1 MKTAGII
8 CEYNPFHNGHKLHI
22 EKTRSALSPECIVC
36 VMSPNVV
43 QRGEIAIAD
52 MYFRAEKAIENGADL
67 VLSIPPRFTL
77 QSAQFYAH
85 YGVYIL
91 DALGG
96 VDYLS
101 FGSESGSVDELE
113 KALLEISD
121 EKIKENLKSGKTYG
135 ACISENEILRCSNN
149 ILGVE
154 YIKALK
160 KLNSKIVPYTVKREY
175 TEHNSKES
183 FENFASASFIR
194 ELIKENKDYSRFLPY
209 QDKIQHSSYDDALGL
224 LLSYKLNLGDGNN
237 FSDIMNI
244 SEGLENR
251 ILKYKSCTDLEKIV
265 SEIYCK
271 RYIAPRI
278 RRAILSIIFDLK
290 KSDALP
296 TYTRVLALNDNGK
309 RYLNRAKKTSTIKI
323 YSRIT
328 KKDIYNDPFLAEE
341 IKINSIIDNIKNQK
355 RSF

>member
-22 EKTRSALSPECIVC
+22 EKTRNALSAECIVC

-52 MYFRAEKAIENGADL
+52 MYFRAEKAVENGADL
-67 VLSIPPRFTL
+67 VLSIPPRFAL

-96 VDYLS
+96 VDFLS
-101 FGSESGSVDELE
+101 FGSECGSVDALE
-113 KALLEISD
+113 KALFEISD

-135 ACISENEILRCSNN
+135 ACVSQNEVLRSSNN

-160 KLNSKIVPYTVKREY
+160 KLNSKIIPYTVKREY
-175 TEHNSKES
+175 TDHDSDITN
-183 FENFASASFIR
+183 ENYASASFIR
-194 ELIKENKDYSRFLPY
+194 ELIKENKPYSDFLPY
-209 QDKIQHSSYDDALGL
+209 EDKIPYYSYDEALGL
-224 LLSYKLNLGDGNN
+224 LLSYKLNIGDENN

-244 SEGLENR
+244 SEGLNNR
-251 ILKYKSCTDLEKIV
+251 ILKHKACTDLEKIV

-278 RRAILSIIFDLK
+278 RRAILSIVFDLK
-290 KSDALP
+290 KSDVMP
-296 TYTRVLALNDNGK
+296 SYTRVLALNETGK
-309 RYLNRAKKTSTIKI
+309 KFLNRAKKTSTIKI
-323 YSRIT
+323 HSRIT
-328 KKDIYNDPFLAEE
+328 KKDIYNDPLLAEE
-341 IKINSIIDNIKNQK
+341 IKINSIIENIK
-355 RSF
+355 RLD